1 MIEDGKTP
9 SRLTSG
15 DLDWVYKP
23 GQCVTIVA
31 FPVIPGT
38 KKGLW
43 VGTTCVF
50 TENGLKK
57 LHAYP
62 VTKLRVVPV

>member
-1 MIEDGKTP
+1 
-9 SRLTSG
+9 
-15 DLDWVYKP
+15 
-23 GQCVTIVA
+23 VTIAA

-38 KKGLW
+38 NKGLW

-50 TENGLKK
+50 TEDGLKK